1 MLVAAAWPNLARREP
16 RPPQKGQT
24 TMGKTNI
31 TKAAVALT
39 AGRAAFGV
47 TGFAVAQG
55 GLTANLA
62 LSGSFFKITMGH
74 LDGEGF
80 SLFVDDDQKGEEH
93 LPVARIKLDH
103 AKVSDLCLSVTVP
116 KVPGVGE
123 ATLALKAEGE
133 GSTESD
139 SLLVGATDVDGSL
152 VMQAVN
158 VGIDANQLSDTAD
171 PGAWGLYSKQVSLKA
186 DDVKATSVGAQRL
199 SAKNVGVTVRRGS
212 DNGC

>member
-1 MLVAAAWPNLARREP
+1 MPVPAARPNLARREP
-16 RPPQKGQT
+16 RPPQKGQPALGT
-24 TMGKTNI
+24 PHFTQ
-31 TKAAVALT
+31 AAVALT
-39 AGRAAFGV
+39 AGLAAFGV

-123 ATLALKAEGE
+123 ATLALEAEGE
-133 GSTESD
+133 GSAEAD
-139 SLLVGATDVDGSL
+139 SLLVGTTDVDGSL
-152 VMQAVN
+152 VMQDVN
-158 VGIDANQLSDTAD
+158 VGSEANLLSDTAD
-171 PGAWGLYSKQVSLKA
+171 PAAWGLSSTQGSLKA

-199 SAKNVGVTVRRGS
+199 SAKNVGVTVRKGS

>member
-24 TMGKTNI
+24 VMGKTNI

-39 AGRAAFGV
+39 AGLAAFGV

-152 VMQAVN
+152 VMQDVN

>member
-1 MLVAAAWPNLARREP
+1 
-16 RPPQKGQT
+16 
-24 TMGKTNI
+24 MGKTNI
-31 TKAAVALT
+31 IKAAVALT
-39 AGRAAFGV
+39 VGLAAFGV

-133 GSTESD
+133 GSAEAD
-139 SLLVGATDVDGSL
+139 SLLVGTTDVDGSL
-152 VMQAVN
+152 VMQDVN

-199 SAKNVGVTVRRGS
+199 SAKNVGVTVRKGS
-212 DNGC
+212 ENGC

>member
-39 AGRAAFGV
+39 AGLAAFGV

-103 AKVSDLCLSVTVP
+103 AKVSDLCLSVTDP

-152 VMQAVN
+152 VMQDVN

>member
-1 MLVAAAWPNLARREP
+1 
-16 RPPQKGQT
+16 
-24 TMGKTNI
+24 MGRTNI

-39 AGRAAFGV
+39 AGLAAFGV

-62 LSGSFFKITMGH
+62 LSGSFFKITMGR

-80 SLFVDDDQKGEEH
+80 SLFVDEDQKGEEH

-103 AKVSDLCLSVTVP
+103 AKVSDLCLSVTAP
-116 KVPGVGE
+116 EVPGVGE

-133 GSTESD
+133 GSAESD

-152 VMQAVN
+152 VMQDVN

>member
-24 TMGKTNI
+24 AMGKTNI
-31 TKAAVALT
+31 IKAAVALT
-39 AGRAAFGV
+39 VGLAAFGV

-152 VMQAVN
+152 VMQDIN

>member
-1 MLVAAAWPNLARREP
+1 
-16 RPPQKGQT
+16 
-24 TMGKTNI
+24 MGRTNI

-39 AGRAAFGV
+39 AGLAAFGV

-62 LSGSFFKITMGH
+62 LSGSFFKITMGR

-80 SLFVDDDQKGEEH
+80 SLFVDEDQKGEEH

-103 AKVSDLCLSVTVP
+103 AKVSDLCLSVTAP
-116 KVPGVGE
+116 EVPGVGE

-133 GSTESD
+133 GSAESD

-152 VMQAVN
+152 VMQDVN

-212 DNGC
+212 DSGC

>member
-24 TMGKTNI
+24 VMGKTNI

-39 AGRAAFGV
+39 AGLAAFGV

-103 AKVSDLCLSVTVP
+103 ATVSDLCLSVTVP
-116 KVPGVGE
+116 TVPGVGE

-152 VMQAVN
+152 VMQDVN